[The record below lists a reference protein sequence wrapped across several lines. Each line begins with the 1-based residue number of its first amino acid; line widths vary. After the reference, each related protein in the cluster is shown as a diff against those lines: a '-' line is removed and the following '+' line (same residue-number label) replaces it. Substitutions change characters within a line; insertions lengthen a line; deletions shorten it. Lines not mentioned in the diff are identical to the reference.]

1 MRMRREGVGRG
12 RAALA
17 LLAADGIHEGAR
29 HAADIDAF
37 VLEELLVLGAYEGQ
51 VLNASTWPFDLSIV
65 GRVFASVG
73 APLAV
78 YLLKLAFGVGGV
90 L

>member
-1 MRMRREGVGRG
+1 LPRETLVHERDRETA
-12 RAALA
+12 RAVLDTY
-17 LLAADGIHEGAR
+17 LPVVILGI
-29 HAADIDAF
+29 
-37 VLEELLVLGAYEGQ
+37 YERQ
-51 VLNASTWPFDLSIV
+51 VLNASTWPFNLAIV

-78 YLLKLAFGVGGV
+78 YLLKLAFGVGRV